1 MQQREG
7 GQQMRDIAL
16 ATRIYFA
23 ADADRR
29 KTTRSTAAPPLYR
42 PQKTRHLPHRHQL
55 TWKSTEP
62 CRGDGTHGSQRKIS
76 RNPNLTEMSVSTQTH
91 VLIALGSALAGR
103 GF

>member
-42 PQKTRHLPHRHQL
+42 PRGIYPIDINSPGNRPNRVGV
-55 TWKSTEP
+55 TE
-62 CRGDGTHGSQRKIS
+62 RTGARERSREIRIRRK
-76 RNPNLTEMSVSTQTH
+76 
-91 VLIALGSALAGR
+91 
-103 GF
+103 